1 METQLMQQ
9 INHLPNA
16 AELSL
21 PEAVSRDLLE
31 QLLEPF
37 DSESEAKQL
46 WEETRCTVI
55 ILEPYQHDAASR
67 EFWREAAS
75 DIIIL
80 DSIDSI
86 EDIEQ
91 SLTWNQIG
99 FTLTYPEYTV
109 PLAMGYQLLV
119 AIVNDSGSGVYLVVP
134 PELSHIIPE

>member
-1 METQLMQQ
+1 MQQ
-9 INHLPNA
+9 INHWPDKT
-16 AELSL
+16 ELSL
-21 PEAVSRDLLE
+21 PEAVSRDLFE

-37 DSESEAKQL
+37 DSEASAKQF

-55 ILEPYQHDAASR
+55 ILEPFQHDASTQ
-67 EFWREAAS
+67 EFWRDAAS

-80 DSIDSI
+80 DSIDTI

-109 PLAMGYQLLV
+109 PLSNGYVLLV
-119 AIVNDSGSGVYLVVP
+119 AIVNDSGSGIYREHKKVGGK
-134 PELSHIIPE
+134 